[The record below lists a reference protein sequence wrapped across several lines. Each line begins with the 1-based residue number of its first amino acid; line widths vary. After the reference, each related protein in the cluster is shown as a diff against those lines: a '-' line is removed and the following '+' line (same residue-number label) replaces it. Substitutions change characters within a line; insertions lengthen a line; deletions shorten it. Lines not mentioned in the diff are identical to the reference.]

1 MNLLEK
7 VKSLNELEYL
17 IYVYLNKDKNR
28 VKDLK
33 LKDVADELHVSQSMV
48 TRVCKK
54 LGFDGF
60 SEYKLHLRYTEE
72 NNQKVKSEKL
82 NYLLDY
88 FQRSTTE
95 SSMAQIKTVAN
106 AIVDS
111 SEVLFFGLGLSSAI
125 AKYAALLFN
134 RKGFRTAFVDDMS
147 WRVENIYDSKTLAII
162 LTVSG
167 ETEEVNKV
175 ILNLKNRGLKV
186 VVISNKEISTA
197 AKLADYS
204 IGYYVPNNRDKY
216 FHNSATQVPVIHIIE
231 SISDEIQSLMKA

>member
-72 NNQKVKSEKL
+72 NSQKVKSEKL

-95 SSMAQIKTVAN
+95 SSIAQIKTVAN

-162 LTVSG
+162 LTVSC
-167 ETEEVNKV
+167 
-175 ILNLKNRGLKV
+175 
-186 VVISNKEISTA
+186 S
-197 AKLADYS
+197 Y
-204 IGYYVPNNRDKY
+204 
-216 FHNSATQVPVIHIIE
+216 
-231 SISDEIQSLMKA
+231 